1 MLGRL
6 DDVVITGGHK
16 VDLADVEQAVQRWA
30 AHHKTH
36 AGVIAIPDPVWG
48 TTIMAV
54 SDSPGSLEDLQSVV
68 RQWLPAYAVPRE
80 LIYLD
85 QLPWLPNGKPDRAA
99 IRSMILNRPCRAAG
113 DRVTAE
119 TARRPTATQWLAGA
133 RPRTLPAACSPVI
146 AGTGLAVFEQG
157 FSWVAAILALVVSLA
172 LQVGVNYANDYS
184 DGIRGADTERV
195 GPLRLVGSGLAS
207 PPLVKRA
214 AFACFGVAGLAG
226 LALVIMTEYWWL
238 LVVGVACILAAWYY
252 TGGRRPYGYV
262 GLGEVF
268 VFVFFGLVAVCGTV
282 YVQVGRISLATLLT
296 GVWVGA
302 LACAILVTNNLRDIR
317 GDAQVGKRTMA
328 TRLGDARTRV
338 WYVILVGL
346 GAPADHRRGLVDDL
360 VGAPRA
366 GRSGLDH
373 SCRPS
378 RDVRRQ
384 RAGTDRRTQGNQPRR
399 AGVRRRI
406 QRRPSSRRIRGL
418 SSGRRSGARRP
429 DARGLEGLEHG
440 LVRSQVPAALR
451 HPGVVVIGAGVTAAI
466 VA

>member
-1 MLGRL
+1 
-6 DDVVITGGHK
+6 
-16 VDLADVEQAVQRWA
+16 
-30 AHHKTH
+30 
-36 AGVIAIPDPVWG
+36 
-48 TTIMAV
+48 
-54 SDSPGSLEDLQSVV
+54 
-68 RQWLPAYAVPRE
+68 
-80 LIYLD
+80 
-85 QLPWLPNGKPDRAA
+85 
-99 IRSMILNRPCRAAG
+99 
-113 DRVTAE
+113 VTAE

-157 FSWVAAILALVVSLA
+157 FSWVAAVLALVVSLA

-214 AFACFGVAGLAG
+214 AFACLGVAGLAG

-238 LVVGVACILAAWYY
+238 LVIGVACILAAWYY
-252 TGGRRPYGYV
+252 TGGRRPYGYL

-317 GDAQVGKRTMA
+317 GDARVGKRTMA

-346 GAPADHRRGLVDDL
+346 GALLIIAVAWLTTWWALLGLAGLVL
-360 VGAPRA
+360 IIPAVRVVM
-366 GRSGLDH
+366 SGGSGPALI
-373 SCRPS
+373 
-378 RDVRRQ
+378 
-384 RAGTDRRTQGNQPRR
+384 
-399 AGVRRRI
+399 GVLKATSLAELMCAI
-406 QRRPSSRRIRGL
+406 GFS
-418 SSGRRSGARRP
+418 A
-429 DARGLEGLEHG
+429 G
-440 LVRSQVPAALR
+440 LVLGAF
-451 HPGVVVIGAGVTAAI
+451 PG
-466 VA
+466 

>member
-1 MLGRL
+1 M
-6 DDVVITGGHK
+6 
-16 VDLADVEQAVQRWA
+16 
-30 AHHKTH
+30 
-36 AGVIAIPDPVWG
+36 
-48 TTIMAV
+48 
-54 SDSPGSLEDLQSVV
+54 
-68 RQWLPAYAVPRE
+68 
-80 LIYLD
+80 
-85 QLPWLPNGKPDRAA
+85 
-99 IRSMILNRPCRAAG
+99 
-113 DRVTAE
+113 TAE

-214 AFACFGVAGLAG
+214 AFASFGVAGLAG

-317 GDAQVGKRTMA
+317 GDARVGKRTMA

-346 GAPADHRRGLVDDL
+346 GALLIIVVAWLTTWWALLGLAGLVLIIPAVRVVMSGGSGQALIGVLRATSLAEL
-360 VGAPRA
+360 VCAIGFSA
-366 GRSGLDH
+366 
-373 SCRPS
+373 
-378 RDVRRQ
+378 
-384 RAGTDRRTQGNQPRR
+384 
-399 AGVRRRI
+399 
-406 QRRPSSRRIRGL
+406 
-418 SSGRRSGARRP
+418 
-429 DARGLEGLEHG
+429 G
-440 LVRSQVPAALR
+440 LVLGAF
-451 HPGVVVIGAGVTAAI
+451 PG
-466 VA
+466 